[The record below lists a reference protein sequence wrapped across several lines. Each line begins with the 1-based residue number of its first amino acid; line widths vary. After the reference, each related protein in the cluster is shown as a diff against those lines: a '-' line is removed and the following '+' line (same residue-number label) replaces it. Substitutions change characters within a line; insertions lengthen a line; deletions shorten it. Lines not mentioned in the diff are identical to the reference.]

1 MRDNR
6 QTSFFSKTKRHK
18 DCTIL
23 ATARIVMCKAI
34 PITVQENLPQIIIK
48 SDSKLVVSVIN
59 GKISL
64 PKDIVNLEEL
74 SIY

>member
-1 MRDNR
+1 MY
-6 QTSFFSKTKRHK
+6 
-18 DCTIL
+18 
-23 ATARIVMCKAI
+23 KAI